1 MELKPSA
8 VMREGFIYI
17 FDHRYVTS
25 TLLRAMIHK
34 QSKVILRERLQ
45 ETMGK
50 NRGQRESNGSHLS
63 YCKLKCA
70 YGVGEGVIEKA
81 VEIEGTWDKHKE
93 LRAEER
99 ELEKCGWRKEGNFSK
114 HQAHGIRGKLY
125 YIF

>member
-93 LRAEER
+93 LSYEHSEHDNFART
-99 ELEKCGWRKEGNFSK
+99 KEDK
-114 HQAHGIRGKLY
+114 Y
-125 YIF
+125 